1 MTAAHPLRV
10 TLKLATSL
18 DGRIALAN
26 GQSQWITGPEA
37 RGQVHRL
44 RADHNAILTGIGTV
58 LADDPQLSA
67 RPNGAVSGDQPQR
80 VVLDSRLRMPADAAM
95 LTGAPVWVFHA
106 CDASYGLSNAKL
118 IQTKADESGRVCLKA
133 VLDTLRSKG
142 VKSVMIEA
150 GAEIAGS
157 AIRSRLVTHIEWF
170 RAPMLIGA
178 EGIACIAGLGLEELA
193 LAPTFQRTSV
203 RACGADLWETYQRG

>member
-1 MTAAHPLRV
+1 MTAAQTLRV

-26 GQSQWITGPEA
+26 GQSKWITGPEA
-37 RGQVHRL
+37 RGQVHRM
-44 RADHNAILTGIGTV
+44 RAEHDAILTGIGTV
-58 LADDPQLSA
+58 LADDPQLTA
-67 RPNGAVSGDQPQR
+67 RPDGVASGDQPRR
-80 VVLDSRLRMPADAAM
+80 VVLDSHLRMPADAAM
-95 LTGAPVWVFHA
+95 LTGAPVWVFHVA
-106 CDASYGLSNAKL
+106 EASSGLGAAEL
-118 IQTKADESGRVCLKA
+118 IQTEADAFGHVSFKA
-133 VLDTLRSKG
+133 VLQTLLERG
-142 VKSVMIEA
+142 VQSLMIEA

-157 AIRSRLVTHIEWF
+157 AICSGLVTHIEWF

-178 EGIACIAGLGLEELA
+178 EGRACIAGLGLEELS